1 MKKIAIFASGT
12 GSNALKIVQYFE
24 HVNNV
29 EICLIAS
36 NRSSAGVLDIAK
48 KYGIPTLCFNK
59 TDFFENETVLSVLK
73 SKNVDLIVLAGFLW
87 KIPASF
93 IQSFPNKI
101 INIHPALLPKFGGK
115 GMYGK
120 HVHQAV
126 FDSKCTES
134 GMTIHYVNEKY
145 DDGQIIFQAKCSIE
159 PTDNP
164 LMIAQ
169 KVLKLEHQYYSE
181 IIDKVLKN
189 Q

>member
-12 GSNALKIVQYFE
+12 GSNALKIIQYFE

-36 NRSSAGVLDIAK
+36 NQPSAGVLEIAK
-48 KYGIPTLCFNK
+48 NYEIPTIVFDKIEFSKSNH
-59 TDFFENETVLSVLK
+59 VLSILR
-73 SKNVDLIVLAGFLW
+73 SKKLDLIVLAGFLW
-87 KIPASF
+87 KIPSSF
-93 IQSFPNKI
+93 VQAFPNKI
-101 INIHPALLPKFGGK
+101 INIHPALLPDFGGK

-120 HVHQAV
+120 YVHQAV
-126 FDSKCTES
+126 YDAKCTES

-145 DDGQIIFQAKCSIE
+145 DDGQIIFQAKCSLE
-159 PTDNP
+159 STDNP
-164 LMIAQ
+164 SMIAQ
-169 KVLKLEHQYYSE
+169 KVLKLEHQYYCK

>member
-24 HVNNV
+24 HLKDV

-36 NRSSAGVLDIAK
+36 NKSTAGVLEIAK
-48 KYGIPTLCFNK
+48 ENSIPSLHFTKSEFEV
-59 TDFFENETVLSVLK
+59 TDHVLLILK
-73 SKNVDLIVLAGFLW
+73 QLNIDLIVLAGFLW
-87 KIPASF
+87 KIPPAI
-93 IQSFPNKI
+93 IQAFPNKI
-101 INIHPALLPKFGGK
+101 INIHPALLPKYGGK

-120 HVHQAV
+120 YVHKAV
-126 FDSKCTES
+126 YDSKDTES
-134 GMTIHYVNEKY
+134 GMTIHYVNAKY
-145 DDGQIIFQAKCSIE
+145 DDGQVIFQATCSLE

-164 LMIAQ
+164 STIAK
-169 KVLKLEHQYYSE
+169 KVLKLEHQYYCK